1 MGIYFL
7 DEEPPGRGLSQE
19 KREAGTHVLPNPQGS
34 GGGGRSS
41 REARPTQFAVGP
53 GQVGSHELMKW

>member
-1 MGIYFL
+1 LF
-7 DEEPPGRGLSQE
+7 RE

-34 GGGGRSS
+34 ASGGRSS
-41 REARPTQFAVGP
+41 REASTTQCAVGP